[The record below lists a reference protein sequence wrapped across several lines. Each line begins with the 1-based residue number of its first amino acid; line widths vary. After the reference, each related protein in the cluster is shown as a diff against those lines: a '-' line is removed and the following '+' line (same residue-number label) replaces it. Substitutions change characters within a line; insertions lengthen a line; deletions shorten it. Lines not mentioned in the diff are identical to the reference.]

1 MKNYKHLAVIIL
13 AAGKGTR
20 MKSDLA
26 KVLHKVADKSMVI
39 HVVEA
44 AIPFTGANNI
54 HVVVGHQADRVK
66 ADIDKYHS
74 PIYAYQADLLGT
86 GDAVKTA
93 LPGLK
98 PGIETVLVLCGDV
111 PLIRSETLENLIE
124 GHLKNQAG
132 ITVLAAEVED
142 PTGYGRVIHDEK
154 EQVLSI
160 REEADIN
167 EQERRIKTVNTGI
180 YCFNRNLLEVA
191 IEKIQPE
198 NNQREYYLTDV
209 IEIAQ
214 KMHRKI
220 ISVTMDNPDEV
231 MGVNTLQELEKANAL
246 IQKQR
251 K

>member
-1 MKNYKHLAVIIL
+1 MKNFKHLAVIIL

-44 AIPFTGANNI
+44 AIPFTGIDNI

-98 PGIETVLVLCGDV
+98 PSIETVLVLCGDV

-124 GHLKNQAG
+124 GHLKNKAD

-160 REEADIN
+160 REEADTN
-167 EQERRIKTVNTGI
+167 EQERRIKRVNTGI
-180 YCFNRNLLEVA
+180 YCFNRNLLELS

-214 KMHRKI
+214 KMHRRI

-231 MGVNTLQELEKANAL
+231 MGVNTLQELEKANTL
-246 IQKQR
+246 IQK
-251 K
+251 